1 MTSFGSLLNA
11 GYTGDGLR
19 AWKQNG
25 GGVRTYFLY
34 DGTEPVVEMDSTGTV
49 TATNTFGAEGLLS
62 RHTAIGSTFYTLDV
76 QGSVCQRLD
85 SSQAVLAT
93 LVYDGA

>member
-34 DGTEPVVEMDSTGTV
+34 DGTEPVVEMDSTGAV

-62 RHTAIGSTFYTLDV
+62 RHTAAGSTFYTFDA

-85 SSQAVLAT
+85 SSQALLAT
-93 LVYDGA
+93 LV